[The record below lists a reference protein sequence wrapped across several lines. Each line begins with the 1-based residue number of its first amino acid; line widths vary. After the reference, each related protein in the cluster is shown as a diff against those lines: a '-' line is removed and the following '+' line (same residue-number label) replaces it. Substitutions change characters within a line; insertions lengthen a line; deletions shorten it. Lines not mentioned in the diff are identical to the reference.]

1 MKKNLRL
8 LCLVIFGFI
17 LIFTIKNRLEKQK
30 FLNMLKEKYFITISS
45 LMEKESKIII
55 FDGKTKILEID
66 TKDATSILSI
76 ENGKIIY
83 LETLTDEGKI
93 KKSFIVDYDIKSRK
107 IIRKTVLP
115 VEYEENVP
123 SMTKINDS
131 IYFSSSADWLNTSYT
146 DEETNLYEYNLITK
160 KLNKILT
167 YSGQGLPI
175 IKKNEII
182 YSKDNKIYLFN
193 RLINKSEYLFDGEV
207 PFDYA
212 DGEIF
217 YVKNGKIMKNKNGKE
232 IIKYEFRK
240 KMELGGYP
248 VKINDDLFLAVELK
262 WTGDKSY
269 TDYGELKMMD
279 SKNRKE
285 FDMYKLYYKNLEKFP
300 FLKNDTFMLIDK
312 SLLKEYLEQGKR

>member
-1 MKKNLRL
+1 
-8 LCLVIFGFI
+8 
-17 LIFTIKNRLEKQK
+17 
-30 FLNMLKEKYFITISS
+30 MLKEKYFITISS

>member
-1 MKKNLRL
+1 M
-8 LCLVIFGFI
+8 
-17 LIFTIKNRLEKQK
+17 EEQK
-30 FLNMLKEKYFITISS
+30 FLNMLKEKYFITIHH
-45 LMEKESKIII
+45 LMEKKSKIII
-55 FDGKTKILEID
+55 FDGKTKILEIYV
-66 TKDATSILSI
+66 KDAASILSI

-83 LETLTDEGKI
+83 LETLIDEGGD
-93 KKSFIVDYDIKSRK
+93 KKSFIVDYDIKSKKVIRK
-107 IIRKTVLP
+107 IVLP

-131 IYFSSSADWLNTSYT
+131 IYFSSSADWLHVSYT

-175 IKKNEII
+175 IKENEII

-193 RLINKSEYLFDGEV
+193 RLTNKSEYLFDGKL
-207 PFDYA
+207 PFNYA

-217 YVKNGKIMKNKNGKE
+217 YVKDGKIMKNKNGKE

-240 KMELGGYP
+240 NMKLGGYP
-248 VKINDDLFLAVELK
+248 VKINEDLFLAVELK
-262 WTGDKSY
+262 WTEDKFNTY
-269 TDYGELKMMD
+269 YGELKMMD

-285 FDMYKLYYKNLEKFP
+285 FDMYKLYYKKQDKFP
-300 FLKNDTFMLIDK
+300 LLKNDTFMLVDK
-312 SLLKEYLEQGKR
+312 SLLKEYLE